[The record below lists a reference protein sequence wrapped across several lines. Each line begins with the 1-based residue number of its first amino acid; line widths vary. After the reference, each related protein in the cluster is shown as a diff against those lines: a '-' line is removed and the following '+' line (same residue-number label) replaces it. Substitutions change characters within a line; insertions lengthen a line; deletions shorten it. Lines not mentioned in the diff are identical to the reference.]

1 MSLDI
6 NKIKYRTYEIIEQ
19 GKPGDKFSIIF
30 DWFIIILII
39 LNIATLIAETSPSI
53 SPLTLKMFHVF
64 EVYSVI
70 VFTVEYALRVWTA
83 TCNPKYRQKIV
94 GRFKYIGSA
103 SSLIDV
109 MAIVP
114 FYLEVIIGAFIDLR
128 FVRIFRLFRLFRVLR
143 LGRYS
148 SSIKVLVLVF
158 KEKLADLIIAISIVF
173 ILIILSASILFYVE
187 HTAQPESFSSI
198 PETMWWAVCT
208 LTTIGYGD
216 LVPMTFMGRFMTAF
230 IAILSIGIIAL
241 PAAMLVTGYSEV
253 TARFKKKKH
262 TFNITRQN
270 ILYIG
275 GKKKTKPKKLGLS

>member
-1 MSLDI
+1 
-6 NKIKYRTYEIIEQ
+6 
-19 GKPGDKFSIIF
+19 
-30 DWFIIILII
+30 
-39 LNIATLIAETSPSI
+39 
-53 SPLTLKMFHVF
+53 
-64 EVYSVI
+64 
-70 VFTVEYALRVWTA
+70 
-83 TCNPKYRQKIV
+83 
-94 GRFKYIGSA
+94 
-103 SSLIDV
+103 
-109 MAIVP
+109 MAIIP
-114 FYLEVIIGAFIDLR
+114 FYLEITIGAFIDLR
-128 FVRIFRLFRLFRVLR
+128 FVRIFRLFRLFRVLK

-148 SSIKVLVLVF
+148 SSIKVLGLVF

-187 HTAQPESFSSI
+187 SSGPHAEAFTSI
-198 PETMWWAVCT
+198 PEAMWWAVCT

-216 LVPMTFMGRFMTAF
+216 MVPATILGRFMTAF

>member
-1 MSLDI
+1 M

-30 DWFIIILII
+30 DWFIIILIV
-39 LNIATLIAETSPSI
+39 LNITTLIAETSPSI
-53 SPLTLKMFHVF
+53 SPLTLKMFHIF

-70 VFTVEYALRVWTA
+70 VFTIEYLLRVWTA
-83 TCNPKYRQKIV
+83 TCNPKYRHPV
-94 GRFKYIGSA
+94 MGRLHYIRSMT
-103 SSLIDV
+103 SLIDV
-109 MAIVP
+109 FAILP
-114 FYLEVIIGAFIDLR
+114 FYLMITIGSSVDLR
-128 FVRIFRLFRLFRVLR
+128 FIRIFRLFRLFRVLR

-148 SSIKVLVLVF
+148 SSIKVLGLVF
-158 KEKLADLIIAISIVF
+158 KEKMSDLLIAISIVF

-187 HTAQPESFSSI
+187 SSGPHAEAFTSI
-198 PETMWWAVCT
+198 PEAMWWAVCT

-216 LVPMTFMGRFMTAF
+216 MVPATILGRFMTAF

-253 TARFKKKKH
+253 TARFRKKKRN
-262 TFNITRQN
+262 FNITRQN